1 MSTVWIAFCSGCFL
15 GSIMGCI
22 VLSLWVFAKRGDRH
36 LDGMFDD
43 VVPHSCYHRAFFRFP
58 RAKFV
63 TENGIIGQT
72 AHVETELVELKYELF
87 NSPDIT
93 PVAEEAMDLHHST
106 ETLLRILE
114 EKHGVDL
121 LVISRMVEDK
131 NRARGYYA

>member
-1 MSTVWIAFCSGCFL
+1 MSTVWVAFCSGCFL
-15 GSIMGCI
+15 GSILGSV
-22 VLSLWVFAKRGDRH
+22 VLSLCVIAKRSDRD
-36 LDGMFDD
+36 LDEMFAG
-43 VVPHSCYHRAFFRFP
+43 VVPSNCYRGVSFRFP

-63 TENGIIGQT
+63 TDNGIIGQT
-72 AHVETELVELKYELF
+72 SHVETELVELKYELF

-121 LVISRMVEDK
+121 LVISRLVEDK